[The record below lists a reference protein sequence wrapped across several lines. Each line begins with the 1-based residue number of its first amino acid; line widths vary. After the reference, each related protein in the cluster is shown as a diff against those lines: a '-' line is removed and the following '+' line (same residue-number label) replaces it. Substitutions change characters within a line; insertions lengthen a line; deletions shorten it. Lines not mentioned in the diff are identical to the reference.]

1 MPIHSARQFVS
12 AGKTARVSKQIT
24 EMNIECFRVLH
35 KAVVALFSDIDAV
48 FELTKEVDRLE
59 SDIDNMERELIR
71 EVFDI
76 EERLSYQNLLHRV
89 VRSICD
95 ISDKAENA
103 GDRLAII
110 AIKKMI

>member
-1 MPIHSARQFVS
+1 MASP
-12 AGKTARVSKQIT
+12 
-24 EMNIECFRVLH
+24 
-35 KAVVALFSDIDAV
+35 DAAS
-48 FELTKEVDRLE
+48 LE
-59 SDIDNMERELIR
+59 SQIDTLEHELIQ

-76 EERLSYQNLLHRV
+76 EERLSYQNLLHRI

-103 GDRLAII
+103 GDRLAIV